1 MEKHGEMNPSDETDT
16 SGGIAACRAMLPSR
30 IGKTKRGTA
39 SSRTPWA
46 RQRERE
52 IVRVRSVT
60 TMNERASSLVLT
72 GHGVGVSGGG
82 AAA

>member
-1 MEKHGEMNPSDETDT
+1 MPCDAPLENWQDQARYGKLKDT
-16 SGGIAACRAMLPSR
+16 MGP
-30 IGKTKRGTA
+30 TK
-39 SSRTPWA
+39 
-46 RQRERE
+46 RERE

-72 GHGVGVSGGG
+72 GQGVGVSGGG